1 MRKCHQLSSL
11 MEFRYSEIAW
21 CNGKNGISGS
31 PCVKPKQ
38 SEVIN
43 YEYHILHHTFVTI
56 FFFVRKY
63 LNCQFLQI
71 FVLIFFSFSLLTF
84 WNLCNLCCFF
94 FSFSYGLFHKSR
106 KKWKVNWFA
115 LLSDLNG
122 CNLMS
127 VIGFMICKQIQFHKQ
142 DLSNLKVLF

>member
-56 FFFVRKY
+56 FLFVRKY
-63 LNCQFLQI
+63 LSCQFLQI
-71 FVLIFFSFSLLTF
+71 FVLIFLSFSLLTF
-84 WNLCNLCCFF
+84 WNLCNYCCFF
-94 FSFSYGLFHKSR
+94 FIFVWSVSQIKEKVESQLIRFIKWFKWLQFDVCYWFH
-106 KKWKVNWFA
+106 
-115 LLSDLNG
+115 DL
-122 CNLMS
+122 
-127 VIGFMICKQIQFHKQ
+127 
-142 DLSNLKVLF
+142 